1 MTLWKLAKSI
11 AKDKSQDVEEVY
23 KRLLKNQKKLRRTE
37 DRVYAQNYKERS
49 ELDNS

>member
-11 AKDKSQDVEEVY
+11 ANDKSEDVEEVY

-37 DRVYAQNYKERS
+37 DRVSIDISKKRWERG
-49 ELDNS
+49 DD